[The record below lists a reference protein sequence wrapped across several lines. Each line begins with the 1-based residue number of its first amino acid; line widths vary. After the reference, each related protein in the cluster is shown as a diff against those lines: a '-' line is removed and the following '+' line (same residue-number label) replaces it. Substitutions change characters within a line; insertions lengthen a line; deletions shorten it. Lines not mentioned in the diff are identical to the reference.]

1 MMELENDIK
10 LLIQAQDLDA
20 QIQNLDTE
28 IKRIPKEM
36 DAHYSGFKAKKDE
49 LAVLESELVEI
60 QKNGKLKEVELG
72 SAAEAIQKYKTQQSS
87 VKTNKE
93 YTSLQR
99 EIEQIQEK
107 NSTLEDEI
115 LSLME
120 QADIAHENIE
130 KKAEEIKL
138 ENGKLEQEEQE
149 NKKKI
154 ARFEQELQKRQEE
167 RKNLVGT
174 IDSAIVVKYE
184 RIRDLK
190 NGIGIVNIIDG
201 TCGGC
206 HMELPPQI
214 INDAKTGNEIT
225 VCERCSRILYIV
237 EESD

>member
-1 MMELENDIK
+1 MTGLENDIK
-10 LLIQAQDLDA
+10 LLVKVQDLDV

-36 DAHYSGFKAKKDE
+36 DAHYRSFKAKKDE

-60 QKNGKLKEVELG
+60 QKNRKLKEVDFDSG
-72 SAAEAIQKYKTQQSS
+72 TEAIKKYKTQQYS

-93 YTSLQR
+93 YTSLQH

-107 NSTLEDEI
+107 NSILEDEI
-115 LSLME
+115 LLLME
-120 QADIAHENIE
+120 QSDVAHENIE

-149 NKKKI
+149 NKKKV
-154 ARFEQELQKRQEE
+154 AQFEQELQKRQEE
-167 RKNLVGT
+167 HKNLVCT
-174 IDSAIVVKYE
+174 VDVATVAKYE

-190 NGIGIVNIIDG
+190 NGVGIVNISDG

-214 INDAKTGNEIT
+214 INNAKTGNGIT
-225 VCERCSRILYIV
+225 VCERCSRILYIK
-237 EESD
+237 EDN